1 MSTVYA
7 SPIWLGRPHCPV
19 TVTTGAGAVVTAAL
33 GSLTLT
39 ATADANGLCA
49 MKLPRRGRWSFTAV
63 LGGKKGFG
71 TLAVPGQRS
80 LSLPLYSTTLAENSW
95 AEIAAAA
102 AAGIAARLWSPGDVK
117 ELTISGTAG
126 LLTVTDLT
134 IGAIILGFD
143 HNAALEGSGR
153 IHFQLARLGA
163 TPVALV
169 DKRHGSFSDLAGAFT
184 MNTTAT
190 SEGGWQGCHMR
201 QEILGS
207 DSSDY
212 VIRSCALDDIVR
224 PAVRRFAGE
233 FIQRKIQLNYQ
244 MLNYTVITDEKW
256 LGFVVEQV
264 LSNALKYT
272 PQGSVSIYMEPEGVL
287 CIRDTGIGIAPEDL
301 PRVFEKGYTGYNGRS
316 HRKASGLGLYL
327 CREILTRLGH
337 SVSAESQ
344 VDHGTTI
351 RIDLRQ
357 HKTIQE

>member
-1 MSTVYA
+1 MKGFFRLYLRAQRRGMLFLGFCCLIFTVSFALYGL
-7 SPIWLGRPHCPV
+7 PL
-19 TVTTGAGAVVTAAL
+19 GAVLYPAAL
-33 GSLTLT
+33 
-39 ATADANGLCA
+39 C
-49 MKLPRRGRWSFTAV
+49 
-63 LGGKKGFG
+63 
-71 TLAVPGQRS
+71 
-80 LSLPLYSTTLAENSW
+80 
-95 AEIAAAA
+95 A
-102 AAGIAARLWSPGDVK
+102 AAGGIILLLSLRKSRAVCQELSLMQHHPADLPDELPAAQSPQEQAYQVLLLALHTDRQKLKSDMNARYHDMAEYYTVWAHQIKTPIAAIRLALQNEDTPLSRR
-117 ELTISGTAG
+117 LTGEVGRVEQYVQMA
-126 LLTVTDLT
+126 LTYL
-134 IGAIILGFD
+134 
-143 HNAALEGSGR
+143 R
-153 IHFQLARLGA
+153 
-163 TPVALV
+163 
-169 DKRHGSFSDLAGAFT
+169 
-184 MNTTAT
+184 
-190 SEGGWQGCHMR
+190 
-201 QEILGS
+201 LGS

-287 CIRDTGIGIAPEDL
+287 CIRDTGIGIAPDDL

-357 HKTIQE
+357 HKTMQE

>member
-1 MSTVYA
+1 MKGFFRLYLRAQRRGMLFWGFCCLIFTVSFALYGL
-7 SPIWLGRPHCPV
+7 PL
-19 TVTTGAGAVVTAAL
+19 GAVLYPAAL
-33 GSLTLT
+33 
-39 ATADANGLCA
+39 C
-49 MKLPRRGRWSFTAV
+49 
-63 LGGKKGFG
+63 
-71 TLAVPGQRS
+71 
-80 LSLPLYSTTLAENSW
+80 
-95 AEIAAAA
+95 A
-102 AAGIAARLWSPGDVK
+102 AAGGIILLLSLRKSRAVCQELSLMQHHPADLPDELPAAQSPQEQAYQALLLALHADRQKLKSDMNARYHDMTEYYTVWAHQIKTPIAAMRLALQNEDTPLSRRLMGEVGRV
-117 ELTISGTAG
+117 EQYVQMALTY
-126 LLTVTDLT
+126 L
-134 IGAIILGFD
+134 
-143 HNAALEGSGR
+143 R
-153 IHFQLARLGA
+153 
-163 TPVALV
+163 
-169 DKRHGSFSDLAGAFT
+169 
-184 MNTTAT
+184 
-190 SEGGWQGCHMR
+190 
-201 QEILGS
+201 LGS

-244 MLNYTVITDEKW
+244 MLSYTVITDEKW

-344 VDHGTTI
+344 LDHGTTI

>member
-1 MSTVYA
+1 MKGFFRLYLRAQRRGMLFWGFCCLIFMVSFALYGL
-7 SPIWLGRPHCPV
+7 PL
-19 TVTTGAGAVVTAAL
+19 GAVLYPAAL
-33 GSLTLT
+33 
-39 ATADANGLCA
+39 C
-49 MKLPRRGRWSFTAV
+49 
-63 LGGKKGFG
+63 
-71 TLAVPGQRS
+71 
-80 LSLPLYSTTLAENSW
+80 
-95 AEIAAAA
+95 A
-102 AAGIAARLWSPGDVK
+102 AAGGIILLLSLRKSRAVCQELSLMQHHPADLPDELPAAQSPQEQAYQALLLALHADRQKLKSNMNARYHDMTEYYTVWAHQIKTPIAAIRLALQNEDTPLSRR
-117 ELTISGTAG
+117 LTGEVGRVEQYVQMA
-126 LLTVTDLT
+126 LTYL
-134 IGAIILGFD
+134 
-143 HNAALEGSGR
+143 R
-153 IHFQLARLGA
+153 
-163 TPVALV
+163 
-169 DKRHGSFSDLAGAFT
+169 
-184 MNTTAT
+184 
-190 SEGGWQGCHMR
+190 
-201 QEILGS
+201 LGS

>member
-1 MSTVYA
+1 MKGFFRLYLRAQRRGMLFWGFCCLIFTVSFALYGL
-7 SPIWLGRPHCPV
+7 PL
-19 TVTTGAGAVVTAAL
+19 GAVLYPAAL
-33 GSLTLT
+33 
-39 ATADANGLCA
+39 C
-49 MKLPRRGRWSFTAV
+49 
-63 LGGKKGFG
+63 
-71 TLAVPGQRS
+71 
-80 LSLPLYSTTLAENSW
+80 
-95 AEIAAAA
+95 A
-102 AAGIAARLWSPGDVK
+102 AAGGIILLLSLRKSRAVCQELSLMQHHPADLPDELPAAQSPQEQAYQALLLALHADRQKLKSDMNARYHDMTEYYTVWAHQIKTPIAAIRLALQNEDTPLSRR
-117 ELTISGTAG
+117 LTGEVGRVEQYVQMA
-126 LLTVTDLT
+126 LTYL
-134 IGAIILGFD
+134 
-143 HNAALEGSGR
+143 R
-153 IHFQLARLGA
+153 
-163 TPVALV
+163 
-169 DKRHGSFSDLAGAFT
+169 
-184 MNTTAT
+184 
-190 SEGGWQGCHMR
+190 
-201 QEILGS
+201 LGS

-287 CIRDTGIGIAPEDL
+287 CIRDMGIGIAPEDL

-357 HKTIQE
+357 HKTMQE

>member
-1 MSTVYA
+1 MKGFFRLYLRAQRRGILFWGFCCLIFTVSFALYGL
-7 SPIWLGRPHCPV
+7 PL
-19 TVTTGAGAVVTAAL
+19 GAVLYPAAL
-33 GSLTLT
+33 
-39 ATADANGLCA
+39 C
-49 MKLPRRGRWSFTAV
+49 
-63 LGGKKGFG
+63 
-71 TLAVPGQRS
+71 
-80 LSLPLYSTTLAENSW
+80 
-95 AEIAAAA
+95 A
-102 AAGIAARLWSPGDVK
+102 AAGGIILLLSLRKSRAVCQELSLMQHHPADLPDELPAAQSPQEQAYQALLLALHADRQKLKSNMNARYHDMTEYYTVWAHQIKTPIAAIRLALQNEDTPLSRR
-117 ELTISGTAG
+117 LTGEVGRVEQYVQMA
-126 LLTVTDLT
+126 LTYL
-134 IGAIILGFD
+134 
-143 HNAALEGSGR
+143 R
-153 IHFQLARLGA
+153 
-163 TPVALV
+163 
-169 DKRHGSFSDLAGAFT
+169 
-184 MNTTAT
+184 
-190 SEGGWQGCHMR
+190 
-201 QEILGS
+201 LGS

>member
-1 MSTVYA
+1 MKGFFRLYLRAQRRGMLFLGFCCLIFTVSFALYGL
-7 SPIWLGRPHCPV
+7 PL
-19 TVTTGAGAVVTAAL
+19 GAVLYPAAL
-33 GSLTLT
+33 
-39 ATADANGLCA
+39 C
-49 MKLPRRGRWSFTAV
+49 
-63 LGGKKGFG
+63 
-71 TLAVPGQRS
+71 
-80 LSLPLYSTTLAENSW
+80 
-95 AEIAAAA
+95 A
-102 AAGIAARLWSPGDVK
+102 AAGGIILLLSLRKSRAVCQELSLMQHHPADLPDELPAAQSPQEQAYQALLLALHTDRQKLKSNMNARYHDMTEYYTVWAHQIKTPIAAIRLALQNEDTPLSRRLTGEVGRV
-117 ELTISGTAG
+117 ELYVQMA
-126 LLTVTDLT
+126 LTYL
-134 IGAIILGFD
+134 
-143 HNAALEGSGR
+143 R
-153 IHFQLARLGA
+153 
-163 TPVALV
+163 
-169 DKRHGSFSDLAGAFT
+169 
-184 MNTTAT
+184 
-190 SEGGWQGCHMR
+190 
-201 QEILGS
+201 LGS

-357 HKTIQE
+357 HKTMQE

>member
-1 MSTVYA
+1 MKGFFRLYLRAQRRGMLFFGFCCLIFTVSFALYGL
-7 SPIWLGRPHCPV
+7 PL
-19 TVTTGAGAVVTAAL
+19 GAVLYPAAL
-33 GSLTLT
+33 
-39 ATADANGLCA
+39 C
-49 MKLPRRGRWSFTAV
+49 
-63 LGGKKGFG
+63 
-71 TLAVPGQRS
+71 
-80 LSLPLYSTTLAENSW
+80 
-95 AEIAAAA
+95 A
-102 AAGIAARLWSPGDVK
+102 AAGGIILLLSLRKSRAVCQELSLMQHHPADLPDELPAAQSPQEQAYQALLLALHTDRQKLKSDMNARYHDMTEYYTVWAHQIKTPIAAIRLALQNEDTPLSRR
-117 ELTISGTAG
+117 LTGEVGRVEQYVQMA
-126 LLTVTDLT
+126 LTYL
-134 IGAIILGFD
+134 
-143 HNAALEGSGR
+143 R
-153 IHFQLARLGA
+153 
-163 TPVALV
+163 
-169 DKRHGSFSDLAGAFT
+169 
-184 MNTTAT
+184 
-190 SEGGWQGCHMR
+190 
-201 QEILGS
+201 LGS

>member
-1 MSTVYA
+1 MKGFFRLYLRAQRRGMLFWGFCCLIFTVSFALYGL
-7 SPIWLGRPHCPV
+7 PL
-19 TVTTGAGAVVTAAL
+19 GAVLYPAAL
-33 GSLTLT
+33 
-39 ATADANGLCA
+39 C
-49 MKLPRRGRWSFTAV
+49 
-63 LGGKKGFG
+63 
-71 TLAVPGQRS
+71 
-80 LSLPLYSTTLAENSW
+80 
-95 AEIAAAA
+95 A
-102 AAGIAARLWSPGDVK
+102 AAGGIILLLSLRKSRAVCQELSLMQHHPADLPDELPAAQSPQEQAYQALLLALHADRQKLKSDMNARYHDMTEYYTVWAHQIKTPIAAIRLALQNEDTPLSRR
-117 ELTISGTAG
+117 LTGEVGRVEQYVQMA
-126 LLTVTDLT
+126 LTYL
-134 IGAIILGFD
+134 
-143 HNAALEGSGR
+143 R
-153 IHFQLARLGA
+153 
-163 TPVALV
+163 
-169 DKRHGSFSDLAGAFT
+169 
-184 MNTTAT
+184 
-190 SEGGWQGCHMR
+190 
-201 QEILGS
+201 LGS

-212 VIRSCALDDIVR
+212 VIRSCALDNIVR

-287 CIRDTGIGIAPEDL
+287 CIRDTGIGVAPEDL

>member
-1 MSTVYA
+1 MKGFFRLYLRAQRRGMLFLGFCCLIFTVSFALYGL
-7 SPIWLGRPHCPV
+7 PL
-19 TVTTGAGAVVTAAL
+19 GAVLYPAAL
-33 GSLTLT
+33 
-39 ATADANGLCA
+39 C
-49 MKLPRRGRWSFTAV
+49 
-63 LGGKKGFG
+63 
-71 TLAVPGQRS
+71 
-80 LSLPLYSTTLAENSW
+80 
-95 AEIAAAA
+95 A
-102 AAGIAARLWSPGDVK
+102 AAGGIILLLSLRKSRAVCQELSLMQHHPADLPDELPAAQSPQEQAYQALLLALHADRQKLKSDMNARYHDMTEYYTVWAHQIKTPIAAIRLALQNEDTPLSRR
-117 ELTISGTAG
+117 LTGEVGRVEQYVQMA
-126 LLTVTDLT
+126 LTYL
-134 IGAIILGFD
+134 
-143 HNAALEGSGR
+143 R
-153 IHFQLARLGA
+153 
-163 TPVALV
+163 
-169 DKRHGSFSDLAGAFT
+169 
-184 MNTTAT
+184 
-190 SEGGWQGCHMR
+190 
-201 QEILGS
+201 LGS

-233 FIQRKIQLNYQ
+233 FIQRKIQLNDQ

-357 HKTIQE
+357 HKTMQE

>member
-1 MSTVYA
+1 MKGFFRLYLRAQRRGMLFLGFCCLIFTVSFALYGL
-7 SPIWLGRPHCPV
+7 PL
-19 TVTTGAGAVVTAAL
+19 GAVLYPAAL
-33 GSLTLT
+33 
-39 ATADANGLCA
+39 C
-49 MKLPRRGRWSFTAV
+49 
-63 LGGKKGFG
+63 
-71 TLAVPGQRS
+71 
-80 LSLPLYSTTLAENSW
+80 
-95 AEIAAAA
+95 A
-102 AAGIAARLWSPGDVK
+102 AAGEIILLLSLRKSRAVCQELSLMQHHPADLPDELPAAQSPQEQAYQALLLALHTDRQKLKSDMNARYHDMTEYYTVWAHQIKTPIAAIRLALQNEDTPLSRR
-117 ELTISGTAG
+117 LTGEVGRVEQYVQMA
-126 LLTVTDLT
+126 LTYL
-134 IGAIILGFD
+134 
-143 HNAALEGSGR
+143 R
-153 IHFQLARLGA
+153 
-163 TPVALV
+163 
-169 DKRHGSFSDLAGAFT
+169 
-184 MNTTAT
+184 
-190 SEGGWQGCHMR
+190 
-201 QEILGS
+201 LGS

>member
-1 MSTVYA
+1 MKGFLRLYLRAQRRGMLFLGFCCLIFTVSFALYGL
-7 SPIWLGRPHCPV
+7 PLGAILYP
-19 TVTTGAGAVVTAAL
+19 AAL
-33 GSLTLT
+33 
-39 ATADANGLCA
+39 C
-49 MKLPRRGRWSFTAV
+49 
-63 LGGKKGFG
+63 
-71 TLAVPGQRS
+71 
-80 LSLPLYSTTLAENSW
+80 
-95 AEIAAAA
+95 A
-102 AAGIAARLWSPGDVK
+102 AAGGIILLLSLRKARAVCQELSLMQRHPADLPDELPAAQSPQEQAYQALLLALHTDRQRLKSDMDARYHDMTEYYTVWAHQIKTPIAAMRLALQNEDTPLSRR
-117 ELTISGTAG
+117 LTGEVGRVEQYVQMA
-126 LLTVTDLT
+126 LTYL
-134 IGAIILGFD
+134 
-143 HNAALEGSGR
+143 R
-153 IHFQLARLGA
+153 
-163 TPVALV
+163 
-169 DKRHGSFSDLAGAFT
+169 
-184 MNTTAT
+184 
-190 SEGGWQGCHMR
+190 
-201 QEILGS
+201 LGS

-272 PQGSVSIYMEPEGVL
+272 PQGSVSIYMEPDGVL

-357 HKTIQE
+357 HKTMQE

>member
-1 MSTVYA
+1 MKGFFRLYLRAQRQGMLFLGFCCLIFTVSFALYGL
-7 SPIWLGRPHCPV
+7 PLGAILYP
-19 TVTTGAGAVVTAAL
+19 AAL
-33 GSLTLT
+33 
-39 ATADANGLCA
+39 C
-49 MKLPRRGRWSFTAV
+49 
-63 LGGKKGFG
+63 
-71 TLAVPGQRS
+71 
-80 LSLPLYSTTLAENSW
+80 
-95 AEIAAAA
+95 A
-102 AAGIAARLWSPGDVK
+102 AAGGIILLFSLRKARAVCQELSLMQRHPADLPDELPAAQSPQEQAYQALLLALHTDRQRLKSDMDARYHDMTEYYTVWAHQIKTPIAAMRLALQNEDTPLSRR
-117 ELTISGTAG
+117 LTGEVGRVEQYVQMA
-126 LLTVTDLT
+126 LTYL
-134 IGAIILGFD
+134 
-143 HNAALEGSGR
+143 R
-153 IHFQLARLGA
+153 
-163 TPVALV
+163 
-169 DKRHGSFSDLAGAFT
+169 
-184 MNTTAT
+184 
-190 SEGGWQGCHMR
+190 
-201 QEILGS
+201 LGS

-272 PQGSVSIYMEPEGVL
+272 PQGSVSIYMESEGVL

-357 HKTIQE
+357 HKTMQE

>member
-1 MSTVYA
+1 MKGFFRLYLRAQRRGMLFWGFCCLIFTVSFALYGL
-7 SPIWLGRPHCPV
+7 PL
-19 TVTTGAGAVVTAAL
+19 GAVLYPAAL
-33 GSLTLT
+33 
-39 ATADANGLCA
+39 C
-49 MKLPRRGRWSFTAV
+49 
-63 LGGKKGFG
+63 
-71 TLAVPGQRS
+71 
-80 LSLPLYSTTLAENSW
+80 
-95 AEIAAAA
+95 A
-102 AAGIAARLWSPGDVK
+102 AAGGIILLLSLRKSRAVCQELSLMQHHPADLPDELPAAQSPQEQAYQALLLALHTDRQKLKSDMNARYHDMTEYYTVWAHQIKTPIAAIRLALQNEDTPLSRR
-117 ELTISGTAG
+117 LTGEVGRVEQYVQMA
-126 LLTVTDLT
+126 LTYL
-134 IGAIILGFD
+134 
-143 HNAALEGSGR
+143 R
-153 IHFQLARLGA
+153 
-163 TPVALV
+163 
-169 DKRHGSFSDLAGAFT
+169 
-184 MNTTAT
+184 
-190 SEGGWQGCHMR
+190 
-201 QEILGS
+201 LGS

-272 PQGSVSIYMEPEGVL
+272 LQGSVSIYMEPEGVL

>member
-1 MSTVYA
+1 MKGFFRLYLRAQRRGMLFLGFCCLIFTVSFALYGL
-7 SPIWLGRPHCPV
+7 PL
-19 TVTTGAGAVVTAAL
+19 GAVLYPAAL
-33 GSLTLT
+33 
-39 ATADANGLCA
+39 C
-49 MKLPRRGRWSFTAV
+49 
-63 LGGKKGFG
+63 
-71 TLAVPGQRS
+71 
-80 LSLPLYSTTLAENSW
+80 
-95 AEIAAAA
+95 A
-102 AAGIAARLWSPGDVK
+102 AAGGIILLLSLRKSRAVCQELSLMQHHPADLPDELPAAQSPQEQAYQALLLALHADRQKLKSNMNARYHDMTEYYTVWAHQIKTPIAAIRLALQNEDTPLSRR
-117 ELTISGTAG
+117 LTGEVGRVEQYVQMA
-126 LLTVTDLT
+126 LTYL
-134 IGAIILGFD
+134 
-143 HNAALEGSGR
+143 R
-153 IHFQLARLGA
+153 
-163 TPVALV
+163 
-169 DKRHGSFSDLAGAFT
+169 
-184 MNTTAT
+184 
-190 SEGGWQGCHMR
+190 
-201 QEILGS
+201 LGS

-301 PRVFEKGYTGYNGRS
+301 PRLFEKGYTGYNGRS

>member
-1 MSTVYA
+1 MKGFFRLYLRAQRRGMLFLGFCCLIFTVSFALYGL
-7 SPIWLGRPHCPV
+7 PL
-19 TVTTGAGAVVTAAL
+19 GAVL
-33 GSLTLT
+33 Y
-39 ATADANGLCA
+39 
-49 MKLPRRGRWSFTAV
+49 PAV
-63 LGGKKGFG
+63 LC
-71 TLAVPGQRS
+71 
-80 LSLPLYSTTLAENSW
+80 
-95 AEIAAAA
+95 A
-102 AAGIAARLWSPGDVK
+102 AAGGIILLLSLRKSRAVCQELSLMQHHPADLPDELPAAQSPQEQAYQALLLALHTDRQKLKSNMNARYHDMTEYYTVWAHQIKTPIAAIRLALQNEDTPLSRR
-117 ELTISGTAG
+117 LTGEVGRVEQYVQMA
-126 LLTVTDLT
+126 LTYL
-134 IGAIILGFD
+134 
-143 HNAALEGSGR
+143 R
-153 IHFQLARLGA
+153 
-163 TPVALV
+163 
-169 DKRHGSFSDLAGAFT
+169 
-184 MNTTAT
+184 
-190 SEGGWQGCHMR
+190 
-201 QEILGS
+201 LGS

-357 HKTIQE
+357 HKTMQE

>member
-1 MSTVYA
+1 MKGFLRLYLRAQRRGMLFLGLCCLIFTVSFALYGL
-7 SPIWLGRPHCPV
+7 PL
-19 TVTTGAGAVVTAAL
+19 GAVLYPAAL
-33 GSLTLT
+33 
-39 ATADANGLCA
+39 C
-49 MKLPRRGRWSFTAV
+49 
-63 LGGKKGFG
+63 
-71 TLAVPGQRS
+71 
-80 LSLPLYSTTLAENSW
+80 
-95 AEIAAAA
+95 A
-102 AAGIAARLWSPGDVK
+102 AAGGIILLLSLRKSRAVCQELSLMQHHPADLPDELPAAQSPQEQAYQALLLALHTDRQKLKSNMNARYHDMTEYYTVWAHQIKTPIAAIRLALQNEDTPLSRR
-117 ELTISGTAG
+117 LTGEVGRVEQYVQMA
-126 LLTVTDLT
+126 LTYL
-134 IGAIILGFD
+134 
-143 HNAALEGSGR
+143 R
-153 IHFQLARLGA
+153 
-163 TPVALV
+163 
-169 DKRHGSFSDLAGAFT
+169 
-184 MNTTAT
+184 
-190 SEGGWQGCHMR
+190 
-201 QEILGS
+201 LGS

-357 HKTIQE
+357 HKTMQE

>member
-1 MSTVYA
+1 MKGFFRLYLRAQRRGMLFWGFCCLIFTVSFALYGL
-7 SPIWLGRPHCPV
+7 PL
-19 TVTTGAGAVVTAAL
+19 GAVLYPAAL
-33 GSLTLT
+33 
-39 ATADANGLCA
+39 C
-49 MKLPRRGRWSFTAV
+49 
-63 LGGKKGFG
+63 
-71 TLAVPGQRS
+71 
-80 LSLPLYSTTLAENSW
+80 
-95 AEIAAAA
+95 A
-102 AAGIAARLWSPGDVK
+102 AAGGIILLLSLRKSRAVCQELSLMQHHPADLPDELPAAQSPQEQAYQALLLALHADRQKLKSDMNARYHDMTEYYTVWAHQIKTPIAAIRLALQNEDTPLSRR
-117 ELTISGTAG
+117 LTGEVGRVEQYVQMA
-126 LLTVTDLT
+126 LTYL
-134 IGAIILGFD
+134 
-143 HNAALEGSGR
+143 R
-153 IHFQLARLGA
+153 
-163 TPVALV
+163 
-169 DKRHGSFSDLAGAFT
+169 
-184 MNTTAT
+184 
-190 SEGGWQGCHMR
+190 
-201 QEILGS
+201 LGS

>member
-1 MSTVYA
+1 MKGFFRLYLRAQRRGMLFLGFCCLIFTVSFALYGL
-7 SPIWLGRPHCPV
+7 PL
-19 TVTTGAGAVVTAAL
+19 GAVLYPAAL
-33 GSLTLT
+33 
-39 ATADANGLCA
+39 C
-49 MKLPRRGRWSFTAV
+49 
-63 LGGKKGFG
+63 
-71 TLAVPGQRS
+71 
-80 LSLPLYSTTLAENSW
+80 
-95 AEIAAAA
+95 A
-102 AAGIAARLWSPGDVK
+102 AAGGIILLLSLRKSRAVCQELSLMQHHPADLPDELPAAQSPQEQAYQALLLALHADRQKLKSDMNARYHDMTEYYTVWAHQIKTPIAAIRLALQNEDPPLSRR
-117 ELTISGTAG
+117 LTGEVGRVEQYVQMA
-126 LLTVTDLT
+126 LTYL
-134 IGAIILGFD
+134 
-143 HNAALEGSGR
+143 R
-153 IHFQLARLGA
+153 
-163 TPVALV
+163 
-169 DKRHGSFSDLAGAFT
+169 
-184 MNTTAT
+184 
-190 SEGGWQGCHMR
+190 
-201 QEILGS
+201 LGS

-212 VIRSCALDDIVR
+212 VIRSCALDDIIR

-357 HKTIQE
+357 HKTMQE

>member
-1 MSTVYA
+1 MKGFFRLYLRAQRRGMLFWGFCCLIFTVSFALYGL
-7 SPIWLGRPHCPV
+7 PL
-19 TVTTGAGAVVTAAL
+19 GAVLYPAAL
-33 GSLTLT
+33 
-39 ATADANGLCA
+39 C
-49 MKLPRRGRWSFTAV
+49 
-63 LGGKKGFG
+63 
-71 TLAVPGQRS
+71 
-80 LSLPLYSTTLAENSW
+80 
-95 AEIAAAA
+95 A
-102 AAGIAARLWSPGDVK
+102 AAGGIILLLSLRKSRAVCQELSLMQPHPADLPDELPAAQSPQEQAYQALLLALHADRQKLKSDMNARYHDMTEYYTVWAHQIKTPIAAIRLALQNEDTPLSRR
-117 ELTISGTAG
+117 LTGEVGRVEQYVQMA
-126 LLTVTDLT
+126 LTYL
-134 IGAIILGFD
+134 
-143 HNAALEGSGR
+143 R
-153 IHFQLARLGA
+153 
-163 TPVALV
+163 
-169 DKRHGSFSDLAGAFT
+169 
-184 MNTTAT
+184 
-190 SEGGWQGCHMR
+190 
-201 QEILGS
+201 LGS

-287 CIRDTGIGIAPEDL
+287 CIRDTGIGVAPEDL

-357 HKTIQE
+357 HKTMQE

>member
-1 MSTVYA
+1 MKGFFRLYLRAQRRGMLFLGFCCLIFTVSFALYGL
-7 SPIWLGRPHCPV
+7 PL
-19 TVTTGAGAVVTAAL
+19 GAVLYPAAL
-33 GSLTLT
+33 
-39 ATADANGLCA
+39 C
-49 MKLPRRGRWSFTAV
+49 
-63 LGGKKGFG
+63 
-71 TLAVPGQRS
+71 
-80 LSLPLYSTTLAENSW
+80 
-95 AEIAAAA
+95 A
-102 AAGIAARLWSPGDVK
+102 AAGGIILLLSLRKSRAVCQELSLMQHHPADLPDELPAAQSPQEQAYQALLLALHADRQKLKSDMNARYHDMTEYYTVWAHQIKTPIAAMRLALQNEDTPLSRR
-117 ELTISGTAG
+117 LTGEVGRVEQYVQMA
-126 LLTVTDLT
+126 LTYL
-134 IGAIILGFD
+134 
-143 HNAALEGSGR
+143 R
-153 IHFQLARLGA
+153 
-163 TPVALV
+163 
-169 DKRHGSFSDLAGAFT
+169 
-184 MNTTAT
+184 
-190 SEGGWQGCHMR
+190 
-201 QEILGS
+201 LGS

-212 VIRSCALDDIVR
+212 VIRSCALDNIVR

-287 CIRDTGIGIAPEDL
+287 CIRDTGIGVAPEDL

>member
-1 MSTVYA
+1 MKGFFRLYLRAQRRGMLFWGFCCLIFTVSFALYGL
-7 SPIWLGRPHCPV
+7 PL
-19 TVTTGAGAVVTAAL
+19 GAVLYPAAL
-33 GSLTLT
+33 
-39 ATADANGLCA
+39 C
-49 MKLPRRGRWSFTAV
+49 
-63 LGGKKGFG
+63 
-71 TLAVPGQRS
+71 
-80 LSLPLYSTTLAENSW
+80 
-95 AEIAAAA
+95 A
-102 AAGIAARLWSPGDVK
+102 AAGGIILLLSLRKSRAVCQGLSLMQHHPADLPDELPAAQSPQEQAYQALLLALHADRQKLKSNMNARYHDMTEYYTVWAHQIKTPIAAIRLALQNEDTPLSRR
-117 ELTISGTAG
+117 LTGEVGRVEQYVQMA
-126 LLTVTDLT
+126 LTYL
-134 IGAIILGFD
+134 
-143 HNAALEGSGR
+143 R
-153 IHFQLARLGA
+153 
-163 TPVALV
+163 
-169 DKRHGSFSDLAGAFT
+169 
-184 MNTTAT
+184 
-190 SEGGWQGCHMR
+190 
-201 QEILGS
+201 LGS

-316 HRKASGLGLYL
+316 HRKASGLGMYL

-357 HKTIQE
+357 HKTMQE

>member
-1 MSTVYA
+1 MKGFFRLYLRAQRRGMLFLGFCCLIFTVSFALYGL
-7 SPIWLGRPHCPV
+7 PL
-19 TVTTGAGAVVTAAL
+19 GAVLYPAAL
-33 GSLTLT
+33 
-39 ATADANGLCA
+39 C
-49 MKLPRRGRWSFTAV
+49 
-63 LGGKKGFG
+63 
-71 TLAVPGQRS
+71 
-80 LSLPLYSTTLAENSW
+80 
-95 AEIAAAA
+95 A
-102 AAGIAARLWSPGDVK
+102 AAGGIILLLSLRKSRAVCQELSLMQHHPADLPDELPAAQTPQEQAYQALLLALHTDRQKLKSDMNARYHDMTEYYTVWAHQIKTPIAAIRLALQNEDTPLSRR
-117 ELTISGTAG
+117 LTGEVGRVEQYVQMA
-126 LLTVTDLT
+126 LTYL
-134 IGAIILGFD
+134 
-143 HNAALEGSGR
+143 R
-153 IHFQLARLGA
+153 
-163 TPVALV
+163 
-169 DKRHGSFSDLAGAFT
+169 
-184 MNTTAT
+184 
-190 SEGGWQGCHMR
+190 
-201 QEILGS
+201 LGS

-344 VDHGTTI
+344 VNHGTTI

>member
-1 MSTVYA
+1 MKGFFRLYLRAQRRGMLFLGFCCLIFTVSFALYGL
-7 SPIWLGRPHCPV
+7 PL
-19 TVTTGAGAVVTAAL
+19 GAVLYPAAL
-33 GSLTLT
+33 
-39 ATADANGLCA
+39 C
-49 MKLPRRGRWSFTAV
+49 
-63 LGGKKGFG
+63 
-71 TLAVPGQRS
+71 
-80 LSLPLYSTTLAENSW
+80 
-95 AEIAAAA
+95 A
-102 AAGIAARLWSPGDVK
+102 AAGGIILLLSLRKSRAVCQELSLMQHHPADLPDELPAAQSPQEQAYQALLLALHTDRQKLKSDMNARYHDMTEYYTVWAHQIKTPIAAIRLALQNEDTPLSRR
-117 ELTISGTAG
+117 LTGEVGRVEQYVQMA
-126 LLTVTDLT
+126 LTYL
-134 IGAIILGFD
+134 
-143 HNAALEGSGR
+143 R
-153 IHFQLARLGA
+153 
-163 TPVALV
+163 
-169 DKRHGSFSDLAGAFT
+169 
-184 MNTTAT
+184 
-190 SEGGWQGCHMR
+190 
-201 QEILGS
+201 LGS

-301 PRVFEKGYTGYNGRS
+301 PRVFEKGYTGYNGRT

-357 HKTIQE
+357 HKTMQE

>member
-1 MSTVYA
+1 MKGFFRLYLRAQRRGMLFWGFCCLIFTVSFALYGL
-7 SPIWLGRPHCPV
+7 PL
-19 TVTTGAGAVVTAAL
+19 GAVLYPAAL
-33 GSLTLT
+33 
-39 ATADANGLCA
+39 C
-49 MKLPRRGRWSFTAV
+49 
-63 LGGKKGFG
+63 
-71 TLAVPGQRS
+71 
-80 LSLPLYSTTLAENSW
+80 
-95 AEIAAAA
+95 A
-102 AAGIAARLWSPGDVK
+102 AAGGIILLLSLRKSRAVCQELSLMQHHPADLPDELPAPQSPQEQAYQALLLALHADRQKLKSDMNARYHDMTEYYTVWAHQIKTPIAAIRLALQNEDTPLSRR
-117 ELTISGTAG
+117 LTGEVGRVEQYVQMA
-126 LLTVTDLT
+126 LTYL
-134 IGAIILGFD
+134 
-143 HNAALEGSGR
+143 R
-153 IHFQLARLGA
+153 
-163 TPVALV
+163 
-169 DKRHGSFSDLAGAFT
+169 
-184 MNTTAT
+184 
-190 SEGGWQGCHMR
+190 
-201 QEILGS
+201 LGS

-357 HKTIQE
+357 HKTMQE

>member
-1 MSTVYA
+1 MKGFFRLYLRAQRRGMLFWGFCCLIFTVSFALYGL
-7 SPIWLGRPHCPV
+7 PL
-19 TVTTGAGAVVTAAL
+19 GAVLYPAAL
-33 GSLTLT
+33 
-39 ATADANGLCA
+39 C
-49 MKLPRRGRWSFTAV
+49 
-63 LGGKKGFG
+63 
-71 TLAVPGQRS
+71 
-80 LSLPLYSTTLAENSW
+80 
-95 AEIAAAA
+95 A
-102 AAGIAARLWSPGDVK
+102 AAGGIILLLSLRKSRAVCQELSLMQPHPADLPDELPAAQSPQEQAYQALLLALHADRQKLKSNMNARYHDMTEYYTVWAHQIKTPIAAIRLALQNEDTPLSRR
-117 ELTISGTAG
+117 LTGEVGRVEQYVQMA
-126 LLTVTDLT
+126 LTYL
-134 IGAIILGFD
+134 
-143 HNAALEGSGR
+143 R
-153 IHFQLARLGA
+153 
-163 TPVALV
+163 
-169 DKRHGSFSDLAGAFT
+169 
-184 MNTTAT
+184 
-190 SEGGWQGCHMR
+190 
-201 QEILGS
+201 LGS

-337 SVSAESQ
+337 SVNAESQ

-357 HKTIQE
+357 HKTMQE

>member
-1 MSTVYA
+1 MKGFFRLYLRAQRRGMLFWGFCCLIFTVSFALYGL
-7 SPIWLGRPHCPV
+7 PL
-19 TVTTGAGAVVTAAL
+19 GAVLYPAAL
-33 GSLTLT
+33 
-39 ATADANGLCA
+39 C
-49 MKLPRRGRWSFTAV
+49 
-63 LGGKKGFG
+63 
-71 TLAVPGQRS
+71 
-80 LSLPLYSTTLAENSW
+80 
-95 AEIAAAA
+95 A
-102 AAGIAARLWSPGDVK
+102 AAGGIILLLSLRKSRAVCQELSLMQHHPADLPDELPAAQSPQEQAYQALLLALHADRQKLKSNMNARYHDMTEYYTVWAHQIKTPIAAIRLALQNEDTPLSRR
-117 ELTISGTAG
+117 LTGEVGRVEQYVQMA
-126 LLTVTDLT
+126 LTYL
-134 IGAIILGFD
+134 
-143 HNAALEGSGR
+143 R
-153 IHFQLARLGA
+153 
-163 TPVALV
+163 
-169 DKRHGSFSDLAGAFT
+169 
-184 MNTTAT
+184 
-190 SEGGWQGCHMR
+190 
-201 QEILGS
+201 LGS

-272 PQGSVSIYMEPEGVL
+272 PQGSVSIYMDPEGVL

-316 HRKASGLGLYL
+316 HRTASGLGLYL

>member
-1 MSTVYA
+1 MKGFFRLYLRAQRRGMLFLGFCFLIFTVSFALYGL
-7 SPIWLGRPHCPV
+7 PL
-19 TVTTGAGAVVTAAL
+19 GAVLYPAAL
-33 GSLTLT
+33 
-39 ATADANGLCA
+39 C
-49 MKLPRRGRWSFTAV
+49 
-63 LGGKKGFG
+63 
-71 TLAVPGQRS
+71 
-80 LSLPLYSTTLAENSW
+80 
-95 AEIAAAA
+95 A
-102 AAGIAARLWSPGDVK
+102 AAGGIILLLSLRKSRAVCQELSLMQHHPADLPDELPAAQSPQEQAYQALLLALHTDRQKLKSDMNARYHDMTEYYTVWAHQIKTPIAAIRLALQNEDTPLSRR
-117 ELTISGTAG
+117 LTGEVGRVEQYVQMA
-126 LLTVTDLT
+126 LTYL
-134 IGAIILGFD
+134 
-143 HNAALEGSGR
+143 R
-153 IHFQLARLGA
+153 
-163 TPVALV
+163 
-169 DKRHGSFSDLAGAFT
+169 
-184 MNTTAT
+184 
-190 SEGGWQGCHMR
+190 
-201 QEILGS
+201 LGS

-357 HKTIQE
+357 HKTMQE

>member
-1 MSTVYA
+1 MKGFFRLYLRAQRRGMLFWGFCCLIFTVSFALYGL
-7 SPIWLGRPHCPV
+7 PL
-19 TVTTGAGAVVTAAL
+19 GAVLYPAAL
-33 GSLTLT
+33 
-39 ATADANGLCA
+39 C
-49 MKLPRRGRWSFTAV
+49 
-63 LGGKKGFG
+63 
-71 TLAVPGQRS
+71 
-80 LSLPLYSTTLAENSW
+80 
-95 AEIAAAA
+95 A
-102 AAGIAARLWSPGDVK
+102 AAGGIILLLSLRKSRAVCQELSLMQPHPADLPDELPAAQSPQEQAYQALLLALHADRQKLKSDMNARYHDMTEYYTVWAHQIKTPIAAIRLALQNEDTPLSRR
-117 ELTISGTAG
+117 LTGEVGRVEQYVQMA
-126 LLTVTDLT
+126 LTYL
-134 IGAIILGFD
+134 
-143 HNAALEGSGR
+143 R
-153 IHFQLARLGA
+153 
-163 TPVALV
+163 
-169 DKRHGSFSDLAGAFT
+169 
-184 MNTTAT
+184 
-190 SEGGWQGCHMR
+190 
-201 QEILGS
+201 LGS

-357 HKTIQE
+357 HKTMQE

>member
-1 MSTVYA
+1 MKGFFRLYLRAQRRGMLFLGFCCLIFTVSFALYGL
-7 SPIWLGRPHCPV
+7 PL
-19 TVTTGAGAVVTAAL
+19 GAVLYPAAL
-33 GSLTLT
+33 
-39 ATADANGLCA
+39 C
-49 MKLPRRGRWSFTAV
+49 
-63 LGGKKGFG
+63 
-71 TLAVPGQRS
+71 
-80 LSLPLYSTTLAENSW
+80 
-95 AEIAAAA
+95 A
-102 AAGIAARLWSPGDVK
+102 AAGGIILLLSLRKSRAVCQELSLMQHHPADLPDELPAAQSPQEQAYQALLLALHADRQKLKSDMNARYHDMTEYYTVWAHQIKTPIAAMRLALQNEDTPLSRR
-117 ELTISGTAG
+117 LTGEVGRVEQYVQMA
-126 LLTVTDLT
+126 LTYL
-134 IGAIILGFD
+134 
-143 HNAALEGSGR
+143 R
-153 IHFQLARLGA
+153 
-163 TPVALV
+163 
-169 DKRHGSFSDLAGAFT
+169 
-184 MNTTAT
+184 
-190 SEGGWQGCHMR
+190 
-201 QEILGS
+201 LGS

-272 PQGSVSIYMEPEGVL
+272 PQGSVSIYMEPDGVL
-287 CIRDTGIGIAPEDL
+287 CIRDTGIGVAPEDL

-337 SVSAESQ
+337 SISAESQ

>member
-1 MSTVYA
+1 MKGFFRLYLRAQRRGMLFWGFCCLIFTVSFALYGL
-7 SPIWLGRPHCPV
+7 PL
-19 TVTTGAGAVVTAAL
+19 GAVLYPAAL
-33 GSLTLT
+33 
-39 ATADANGLCA
+39 C
-49 MKLPRRGRWSFTAV
+49 
-63 LGGKKGFG
+63 
-71 TLAVPGQRS
+71 
-80 LSLPLYSTTLAENSW
+80 
-95 AEIAAAA
+95 A
-102 AAGIAARLWSPGDVK
+102 AAGGIILLLSLRKSRAVCQELSLMQPHPADLPDELPAAQSPQEQAYQALLLALHTDRQKLKSDMNARYHDMTEYYTVWAHQIKTPIAAIRLALQNEDTPLSRR
-117 ELTISGTAG
+117 LTGEVGRVEQYVQMA
-126 LLTVTDLT
+126 LTYL
-134 IGAIILGFD
+134 
-143 HNAALEGSGR
+143 R
-153 IHFQLARLGA
+153 
-163 TPVALV
+163 
-169 DKRHGSFSDLAGAFT
+169 
-184 MNTTAT
+184 
-190 SEGGWQGCHMR
+190 
-201 QEILGS
+201 LGS

-327 CREILTRLGH
+327 CLEILTRLGH

-357 HKTIQE
+357 HKTMQE

>member
-1 MSTVYA
+1 MKGFFRLYLRAQRRGMLFLGFCCLIFTVSFALYGL
-7 SPIWLGRPHCPV
+7 PL
-19 TVTTGAGAVVTAAL
+19 GAVLYPAAL
-33 GSLTLT
+33 
-39 ATADANGLCA
+39 C
-49 MKLPRRGRWSFTAV
+49 
-63 LGGKKGFG
+63 
-71 TLAVPGQRS
+71 
-80 LSLPLYSTTLAENSW
+80 
-95 AEIAAAA
+95 A
-102 AAGIAARLWSPGDVK
+102 AAGGIILLLSLRKSRAVCQELSLMQHHPADLPDELPAAQSPQEQAYQALLLALHTDRQKLKSDMNARYHDMTEYYTVWAHQIKTPIAAIRLALQNEDTPLSRR
-117 ELTISGTAG
+117 LTGEVGRVEQYVQMA
-126 LLTVTDLT
+126 LTYL
-134 IGAIILGFD
+134 
-143 HNAALEGSGR
+143 R
-153 IHFQLARLGA
+153 
-163 TPVALV
+163 
-169 DKRHGSFSDLAGAFT
+169 
-184 MNTTAT
+184 
-190 SEGGWQGCHMR
+190 
-201 QEILGS
+201 LGS

-256 LGFVVEQV
+256 LSFVVEQV

-301 PRVFEKGYTGYNGRS
+301 PRVFEKGYTGYNGRGD
-316 HRKASGLGLYL
+316 RKASGLGLYL

-357 HKTIQE
+357 HKTMQE

>member
-1 MSTVYA
+1 MKGFLRLYLRAQRRGMLFLGLCCLIFTA
-7 SPIWLGRPHCPV
+7 SFALYGLPL
-19 TVTTGAGAVVTAAL
+19 GAVLYPAAL
-33 GSLTLT
+33 
-39 ATADANGLCA
+39 C
-49 MKLPRRGRWSFTAV
+49 
-63 LGGKKGFG
+63 
-71 TLAVPGQRS
+71 
-80 LSLPLYSTTLAENSW
+80 
-95 AEIAAAA
+95 A
-102 AAGIAARLWSPGDVK
+102 AAGGIILLLSLRKSRAVCQELSLMQHHPADLPDELPAAQSPQEQAYQALLLALHADRQKLKSNMNARYHDMTEYYTVWAHQIKTPIAAIRLALQNEDTPLSRR
-117 ELTISGTAG
+117 LTGEVGRVEQYVQMA
-126 LLTVTDLT
+126 LTYL
-134 IGAIILGFD
+134 
-143 HNAALEGSGR
+143 R
-153 IHFQLARLGA
+153 
-163 TPVALV
+163 
-169 DKRHGSFSDLAGAFT
+169 
-184 MNTTAT
+184 
-190 SEGGWQGCHMR
+190 
-201 QEILGS
+201 LGS

-327 CREILTRLGH
+327 CREILARLGH

-357 HKTIQE
+357 KKTVQE

>member
-1 MSTVYA
+1 MKGFFRLYLRAQRRGMLFLGFCCLIFTVSFALYGL
-7 SPIWLGRPHCPV
+7 PL
-19 TVTTGAGAVVTAAL
+19 GAVLYPAAL
-33 GSLTLT
+33 
-39 ATADANGLCA
+39 C
-49 MKLPRRGRWSFTAV
+49 
-63 LGGKKGFG
+63 
-71 TLAVPGQRS
+71 
-80 LSLPLYSTTLAENSW
+80 
-95 AEIAAAA
+95 A
-102 AAGIAARLWSPGDVK
+102 AAGGIILLLSLRKSRAVCQELSLMQHHPADLPDELPAAQSPQEQAYQALLLALHTDRQKLKSDMNARYHDMTEYYTVWAHQIKTPIAAIRLALQNEDTPLSRR
-117 ELTISGTAG
+117 LTGEVGRVEQYVQMA
-126 LLTVTDLT
+126 LTYL
-134 IGAIILGFD
+134 
-143 HNAALEGSGR
+143 R
-153 IHFQLARLGA
+153 
-163 TPVALV
+163 
-169 DKRHGSFSDLAGAFT
+169 
-184 MNTTAT
+184 
-190 SEGGWQGCHMR
+190 
-201 QEILGS
+201 LGS

-337 SVSAESQ
+337 SVNAESQ

>member
-1 MSTVYA
+1 MKGFFRLYLRAQRRGMLFLGFCCLIFTVSFALYGL
-7 SPIWLGRPHCPV
+7 PL
-19 TVTTGAGAVVTAAL
+19 GAVLYPAAL
-33 GSLTLT
+33 
-39 ATADANGLCA
+39 C
-49 MKLPRRGRWSFTAV
+49 
-63 LGGKKGFG
+63 
-71 TLAVPGQRS
+71 
-80 LSLPLYSTTLAENSW
+80 
-95 AEIAAAA
+95 A
-102 AAGIAARLWSPGDVK
+102 AAGGIILLLSLRKSRAVCQELSLMQHHPADLPDELPAAQSPQEQAYQALLLALHADRQKLKSDMNARYHDMTEYYTVWAHQIKTPIAAIRLALQNEDTPLSRR
-117 ELTISGTAG
+117 LTGEVGRVEQYVQMA
-126 LLTVTDLT
+126 LTYL
-134 IGAIILGFD
+134 
-143 HNAALEGSGR
+143 R
-153 IHFQLARLGA
+153 
-163 TPVALV
+163 
-169 DKRHGSFSDLAGAFT
+169 
-184 MNTTAT
+184 
-190 SEGGWQGCHMR
+190 
-201 QEILGS
+201 LGS

-272 PQGSVSIYMEPEGVL
+272 PQGSVSMYMEPEGVL